1 MGHSTVSRW
10 GSVVK
15 GLWTWGRGVW
25 SGAGRGFLAIAI
37 ALAVTLGGCAQWIK
51 PPPEAA
57 IPSLVTS
64 VLSDPKTFN
73 AALNEES
80 PHIFTYTY
88 EGLITING
96 ETAEVEPALAESWT
110 VEDGGLR
117 VVFTLREG
125 LRWSDGEP
133 LTARDVDFTYNQI
146 YFNDAI
152 VTSTRDVMRIGQG
165 QRLPAVRAIDDRRV
179 EFRLPEPF
187 APFLQTTGAEILPEH
202 ALRQSVE
209 TKDSDGQPLFL
220 STWGVDTDP
229 RQIVFNGPYVLERY
243 NTSERVVFRRN
254 PYYWRTAVNGGEP
267 LPKIDRFIWQI
278 VESQDTALLK
288 FRSRELDVMGVSPDY
303 FTLLKREEERGEF
316 TIYGGGP
323 ALSTSWMTFNLNQG
337 KRDGK
342 PLIDPKKSAWFNNVK
357 FRQAVSYAI
366 NRQGMIDTIYR
377 GLGEPQISP
386 ISVQSPFYVGEE
398 AGVKTYPLDRDRA
411 KQLLQ
416 EAGFSYRGSDLVDW
430 DGNPVRF
437 TMLTNAGA
445 KIREAMGSQ
454 IMQDL
459 AAIGIKVDFQPIAF
473 NTLLEKLDATFDWD
487 CILLGL
493 TGGTEPNNGANV
505 WLVDGRLHAFN
516 QAPPPNKPSLEGRTI
531 ADWEQRISDL
541 YVEGAKE
548 LDPAKRKEIYAET
561 QRLTQEY
568 LPFIYLVNPLSMSAV
583 RDRVQGLRY
592 SALGGAL
599 WNIHELELTAEDT

>member
-1 MGHSTVSRW
+1 
-10 GSVVK
+10 VVK
-15 GLWTWGRGVW
+15 GLRTWGWGGW

-37 ALAVTLGGCAQWIK
+37 AVSLLLGGCAQWIA

-73 AALNEES
+73 AALNNES
-80 PHIFTYTY
+80 PNIFTYTY
-88 EGLITING
+88 EGLTTVNG

-125 LRWSDGEP
+125 LRWSDGAP

-165 QRLPAVRAIDDRRV
+165 QRLPTVRAIDDRRI

-202 ALRQSVE
+202 ALRRAVE
-209 TKDSDGQPLFL
+209 TQNAEGQPLFL

-229 RQIVFNGPYVLERY
+229 SEIVFNGPYVLERY
-243 NTSERVVFRRN
+243 STSERVVFRRN
-254 PYYWRTAVNGGEP
+254 PYYWRTAVSGGDP
-267 LPKIDRFIWQI
+267 RPKIDRFIWQI
-278 VESQDTALLK
+278 VESQDTTLLK
-288 FRSRELDVMGVSPDY
+288 FRSRELDLMGVSPDY

-316 TIYGGGP
+316 TIYEAGP
-323 ALSTSWMTFNLNQG
+323 ALSTSWISFNLNQG
-337 KRDGK
+337 KRDGQ
-342 PLIDPKKSAWFNNVK
+342 PLVDPKKSAWFNNVK

-398 AGVKTYPLDRDRA
+398 AGVRTYPLNRDRA
-411 KQLLQ
+411 RQLLQ
-416 EAGFSYRGSDLVDW
+416 EAGFQYRGSDLVDW

-437 TMLTNAGA
+437 TMMTNAGA

-473 NTLLEKLDATFDWD
+473 NTLIEKLDVTLDWD
-487 CILLGL
+487 CMLLGL

-516 QAPPPNKPSLEGRTI
+516 QAPPPNRPPLEGRTI

-548 LDPAKRKEIYAET
+548 LDPAKRKAIYAET